1 MSNVIPYPRMPEGK
15 KPSGIK
21 HSRYINMLSKL
32 AADVVTPAVNN
43 ARLAA
48 CVVYKNDVVS
58 FGVNE
63 MKSHPFQARYGKNKD
78 SVYLHAE
85 TSAIKN
91 ALKYITQDELENST
105 LYICRVKYHDFT
117 KTKMIF
123 GLSKPCPGCFRCIN
137 TFNIKRVIYT
147 LDNEGYAML

>member
-1 MSNVIPYPRMPEGK
+1 MAA
-15 KPSGIK
+15 GIKLPAAVK

-32 AADVVTPAVNN
+32 AADITNPVAGN

-48 CVVYKNDVVS
+48 CVVHRNDIIA

-63 MKSHPFQARYGKNKD
+63 MKSHPFQAKYGKNSN

-91 ALKYITQDELENST
+91 ALKYISQDELSKST
-105 LYICRVKYHDFT
+105 LYICRIKYHDAD
-117 KTKMIF
+117 KKSMVF
-123 GLSKPCPGCFRCIN
+123 GLSRPCPGCFRCIN
-137 TFNIKRVIYT
+137 TFNIKQVVYT
-147 LDNEGYAML
+147 LDNEGISVL